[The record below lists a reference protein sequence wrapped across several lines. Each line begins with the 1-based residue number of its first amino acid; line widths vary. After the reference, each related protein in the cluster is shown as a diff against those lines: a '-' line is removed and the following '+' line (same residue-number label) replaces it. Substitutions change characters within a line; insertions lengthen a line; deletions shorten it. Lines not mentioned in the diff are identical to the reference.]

1 MYSWHLS
8 GSVSISFICNRHRYS
23 CTVNQR
29 HLGYNCQI
37 LCQVKIQTICSFK
50 AKKFDTELSW
60 KIWFHVFILLFSKSV
75 QKSFLNDVD
84 SLCTHPAEGY
94 KWYEKE
100 IQYRRRRGG
109 FQYCRFITFATIV
122 PQMDGEGRG
131 AQWKYLCVCA
141 IVDIPIVCTCLLE
154 RKYPVC
160 YMCASLSKI
169 HSQFSVLS
177 HLSTEHVNMPIQ
189 MIPILNL

>member
-1 MYSWHLS
+1 MTFDISMIKIKYVKNLSLYFWHLS
-8 GSVSISFICNRHRYS
+8 GSVSIWVICNCNWNS
-23 CTVNQR
+23 CIVNQR
-29 HLGYNCQI
+29 HLGYNCPDFVSGKDSDSMYFQSKRFRHRIKLEDLI
-37 LCQVKIQTICSFK
+37 LCSHPLIL
-50 AKKFDTELSW
+50 KKCPEIFP
-60 KIWFHVFILLFSKSV
+60 
-75 QKSFLNDVD
+75 QNDVD

-141 IVDIPIVCTCLLE
+141 IVDIPIV
-154 RKYPVC
+154 
-160 YMCASLSKI
+160 
-169 HSQFSVLS
+169 
-177 HLSTEHVNMPIQ
+177 
-189 MIPILNL
+189 